1 MSCRLVSRRP
11 RELLVLFTLTVLQ
24 VNIAVPV
31 WSVSTSFLS
40 PVKQNRVDFDCHAN
54 EIGITE
60 QLLGLCVSDMII
72 VINNLTLVQ
81 PVIILKIMRI
91 KVIVD

>member
-40 PVKQNRVDFDCHAN
+40 PVKQNRVDFDCHTN

-60 QLLGLCVSDMII
+60 QLLGLCVSDII